1 MITRTGYVLVSSLI
15 LISFISLFLS
25 ITWIYLFCLFLYFF
39 VFYDAIIFRR
49 NSKRLKNLSLN
60 RLIESTA
67 VYYNFPFKVKL
78 RITNM
83 DKRSIKHLLI
93 IEEIPLGFSILEGKT
108 IFWGEIKNSVEIE
121 YTLKSLQIGVHEFKN
136 VTIIIFDPLILFFK
150 KIKVP
155 LYTKVEVM
163 PMINM
168 PLTIPYIRTL
178 GFVKEYGF
186 KESKVKGIG
195 YDFYGIR
202 EYQLGDD
209 LRYIAWR
216 NVAKSPER
224 KFFIIEREEENKTDV
239 LILLDVSMSMA
250 EGYEG
255 KRKFDFAALAIS
267 NLSYLI
273 IRNEDRL
280 HLAYFSSNNLDYI
293 KIERYSQVPILLNKL
308 SKIKLSGHKN
318 FKKIYE
324 FIMQNNLQ
332 EYYKI
337 IITDRYLNHEDIKSI
352 KEINNLGNL
361 AVIILSSFCNLIY
374 DDIIKLYIN
383 YEKIN
388 IENLLR
394 EFNKYQIKCLIS
406 ELDDLQEM
414 LIYLYKIS
422 KYYIKKRR
430 VLI

>member
-1 MITRTGYVLVSSLI
+1 
-15 LISFISLFLS
+15 
-25 ITWIYLFCLFLYFF
+25 
-39 VFYDAIIFRR
+39 
-49 NSKRLKNLSLN
+49 
-60 RLIESTA
+60 
-67 VYYNFPFKVKL
+67 
-78 RITNM
+78 M